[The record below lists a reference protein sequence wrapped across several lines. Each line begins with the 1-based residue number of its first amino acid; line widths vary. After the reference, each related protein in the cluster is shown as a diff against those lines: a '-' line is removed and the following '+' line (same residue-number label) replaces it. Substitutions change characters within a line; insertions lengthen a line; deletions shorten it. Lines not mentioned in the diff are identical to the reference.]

1 MRRLC
6 CGFGISVKKY
16 WRSVAAITKRCGMR
30 SENQKKERNAFA
42 RTGQRVIAMKK
53 VYRMEDLD
61 CANCAMKIERAI
73 SELPGVKSAKVSF
86 MAQKLTIEAEDENFD
101 ELMAQVVALVR
112 KLEPDCRVI
121 VK

>member
-1 MRRLC
+1 
-6 CGFGISVKKY
+6 
-16 WRSVAAITKRCGMR
+16 
-30 SENQKKERNAFA
+30 
-42 RTGQRVIAMKK
+42 
-53 VYRMEDLD
+53 
-61 CANCAMKIERAI
+61 
-73 SELPGVKSAKVSF
+73 

>member
-1 MRRLC
+1 MN
-6 CGFGISVKKY
+6 V
-16 WRSVAAITKRCGMR
+16 
-30 SENQKKERNAFA
+30 
-42 RTGQRVIAMKK
+42 MKK